1 MTKYE
6 FTVYLAGLTE
16 ITEEAANA
24 LFEAGCDDASPASR
38 DGQVWSTF
46 HREAES
52 LEDAIR
58 SAVGDVHKAGF
69 QVERVELDTE
79 AIAELTGATS

>member
-1 MTKYE
+1 MMKYE
-6 FTVYLAGLTE
+6 FMVHLADLTE

-46 HREAES
+46 HREAPS
-52 LEDAIR
+52 LEHAIR
-58 SAVGDVHKAGF
+58 SAVADVNKAGY
-69 QVERVELDTE
+69 QVQRVELDTD
-79 AIAELTGATS
+79 AVAELVSVTP

>member
-1 MTKYE
+1 MIKYE
-6 FTVYLAGLTE
+6 FTVYLADLTE

-24 LFEAGCDDASPASR
+24 LYKAGCDDASPASR

-46 HREAES
+46 HREAQS

-58 SAVGDVHKAGF
+58 SAVADVNKAGY
-69 QVERVELDTE
+69 QVQRIELDTD
-79 AIAELTGATS
+79 AVAELVGVAP

>member
-6 FTVYLAGLTE
+6 FTVYLANLTE

-38 DGQVWSTF
+38 DGHVWSTF
-46 HREAES
+46 HREAPS
-52 LEDAIR
+52 LEHAIR
-58 SAVGDVHKAGF
+58 SAVADVNKAGY
-69 QVERVELDTE
+69 QVERIELDTE
-79 AIAELTGATS
+79 AVAELVGVSS